1 MPNLNTLLIQISV
14 ILLASYSVGWLL
26 SRFKQPQV
34 VGEMVAGIL
43 LGPSL
48 LGWIAPDLSA
58 KLFPPESLGFLY
70 SLSQVGL
77 LLFMFMVGLELD
89 TQKLRKLGHTAVV
102 ISHTSIIVPFG
113 LGALLAVHLY
123 PRVAEGK
130 VPFTGFVLFMG
141 AAMSVTAFPVLARIL
156 SERDLMHTKVGTLTI
171 ACAAVDDVTAW
182 CILAVILAMVRAQL
196 NHLPVW
202 QMLIGMAGYFAI
214 MLYALRPLAKKLAV
228 GHQKAKLNDRVVA
241 ILLLCM
247 LASSWATEWLGVH
260 ALFGAFLAG
269 AMMPKENAF
278 AEDVRNKFRPL
289 VVVFLVPLFFA
300 LTGLRTS
307 FGLINSREMLFY
319 SALVFIV
326 AVAGKFGGSTVAA
339 RIMGT
344 PWREGAAI
352 GILMNTRGLIELVIL
367 NIGLDIGVLTRPLF
381 SMMVIMTVGT
391 TIMTTPLLSWI
402 YPHSRAILAGED
414 WPTNTAAR
422 GGTATSEPYVAA
434 HNLTRAEIV
443 QSK

>member
-307 FGLINSREMLFY
+307 FALINSREMLFY
-319 SALVFIV
+319 SGLVFIV

-381 SMMVIMTVGT
+381 SMMVMMTVGT

-402 YPHSRAILAGED
+402 YPHSRAILAGEE
-414 WPTNTAAR
+414 WPTNRAAL
-422 GGTATSEPYVAA
+422 GSTATSEPYVAA